1 MNEKFRNTVC
11 NSNDLVDKAKK
22 EIFELISLNKT
33 ICGDLPNIQIPNLDP
48 RSAVNSGLNAANQAS
63 LEVINFLNDILATVL
78 GINFDEMRSQLI
90 DWLVNQLQPLALDLT
105 ISLPENI
112 KSCFACKVNP
122 VIPQWLFETQ
132 IDENGEE
139 VDGVGINIKISDIDL
154 FCLFGI
160 DPNSD
165 AGKFVY
171 DGNAQQDINRFMW
184 EVIQFNNSDPINPL
198 TWNDPDTS
206 RPILIFRYYESNP
219 IAFTETNGNVDY
231 QNIER
236 KDRVFNLRIPNSYKD
251 KTIINFLVDYFNS
264 QNPIFNPSKL
274 IPNIIDLLY
283 GTLTNK
289 LDLPTECVQKTIEV
303 EEAIKDYINNGID
316 NEDITF
322 DDSFYTFTTDQ
333 RTNIKNLTKER
344 QLGVSQF
351 RNCCGKKITSVSYET
366 LKKVSEDIENASTLQ
381 ERIQTY
387 TRALDTL
394 ANESAEGALDVD
406 KNNAVAD
413 FFARLLTALQIVLS
427 KLVLSPKFLLV
438 VNLFIFLLDK
448 QSILASSVKDFL
460 KRIECLLRDLIS
472 ELLRKLIYEF
482 LLPLVIKALTQ
493 IILCVITKKLKEKNV
508 NDLLTFT
515 SLLPPFIRDNLEKLN
530 EALGNAGNIV
540 DSINGFTSNINLDSL
555 SNIDLQF
562 GEKGRFC

>member
-33 ICGDLPNIQIPNLDP
+33 ICGNLPNLQIPNLDP

-90 DWLVNQLQPLALDLT
+90 DWLVNQLQPLALDLS

-132 IDENGEE
+132 TDVNGDE
-139 VDGVGINIKISDIDL
+139 VDGIGINIKISDIDL

-165 AGKFVY
+165 VGKFVY
-171 DGNAQQDINRFMW
+171 DGNAQEDINRFMW

-198 TWNDPDTS
+198 TWTDPDTQS
-206 RPILIFRYYESNP
+206 PVLIFRYYENNP

-231 QNIER
+231 QNTEQR
-236 KDRVFNLRIPNSYKD
+236 DRVFNLRIPNSYKD

-264 QNPIFNPSKL
+264 QNPIFNPDKL

-316 NEDITF
+316 NEEITF
-322 DDSFYTFTTDQ
+322 DDSFYTFTTEQ

-351 RNCCGKKITSVSYET
+351 RNCCGKKITSISYET
-366 LKKVSEDIENASTLQ
+366 LKKVSEDIESASSLQ

-394 ANESAEGALDVD
+394 ANESAEGVLDVD
-406 KNNAVAD
+406 KDNAVAD
-413 FFARLLTALQIVLS
+413 FFARLLIALQIVLS

-448 QSILASSVKDFL
+448 QSIL
-460 KRIECLLRDLIS
+460 
-472 ELLRKLIYEF
+472 
-482 LLPLVIKALTQ
+482 
-493 IILCVITKKLKEKNV
+493 
-508 NDLLTFT
+508 
-515 SLLPPFIRDNLEKLN
+515 
-530 EALGNAGNIV
+530 
-540 DSINGFTSNINLDSL
+540 GFN
-555 SNIDLQF
+555 F
-562 GEKGRFC
+562 

>member
-48 RSAVNSGLNAANQAS
+48 RSAVNNAVNAANQAS

-78 GINFDEMRSQLI
+78 GINFDEMRMQLI
-90 DWLVNQLQPLALDLT
+90 DWLVNQLQPLALDLS

-132 IDENGEE
+132 IDSNGEE
-139 VDGVGINIKISDIDL
+139 VDGVGINIKLNDIDL

-171 DGNAQQDINRFMW
+171 DGTSDNDINRFIW
-184 EVIQFNNSDPINPL
+184 DVIQFNNSDPSNPKVW
-198 TWNDPDTS
+198 TDPDTDS
-206 RPILIFRYYESNP
+206 PILIFRYYENNP
-219 IAFTETNGNVDY
+219 IAYTETNGNVDY
-231 QNIER
+231 QNTEQR
-236 KDRVFNLRIPNSYKD
+236 DRVLNLRIPNSYKD

-289 LDLPTECVQKTIEV
+289 LDLPTECVQRTVEV
-303 EEAIKDYINNGID
+303 EESIKDYINNGID

-322 DDSFYTFTTDQ
+322 DDSFYTFTTNQ
-333 RTNIKNLTKER
+333 LNNIKNITKQR

-351 RNCCGKKITSVSYET
+351 RNCCGKKISSISYET
-366 LKKVSEDIENASTLQ
+366 LKKVSDDIENASTLQ
-381 ERIQTY
+381 DRIQTY

-394 ANESAEGALDVD
+394 ANESAEGALELD
-406 KNNAVAD
+406 KNNAIAD
-413 FFARLLTALQIVLS
+413 FFARLLTALQIVLT
-427 KLVLSPKFLLV
+427 KLILSPKFLLMV
-438 VNLFIFLLDK
+438 DLFIFLLDK
-448 QSILASSVKDFL
+448 KSVVNSSIKDFF

-482 LLPLVIKALTQ
+482 LLPIVIKALTQ
-493 IILCVITKKLKEKNV
+493 IILCVIKKKLKEKNS
-508 NDLLTFT
+508 NDLLSLV

-540 DSINGFTSNINLDSL
+540 DSINGFTSNINLDGL
-555 SNIDLQF
+555 SNVNLKF